1 MKHITVSDFFSDN
14 KNTFSLEVLSGEKL
28 LKEKKITIPDI
39 NRPGL
44 ALAGYFEYFPAD
56 RIQVFGMTE
65 FSYLKSAGREK
76 TVSILKKIFSY
87 DLCCVIVSRG
97 LTPPR
102 GFLEYAEKNGVP
114 VLATQMFTTK
124 IISSAMIYLEKK
136 LASKIT
142 VHGTLVDIYGLGVMI
157 TGKSGIGKSEVSL
170 ELVKRGHRLITDD
183 IIEITNISGGSLEGR
198 GAGIIR
204 HHMEIRGVG
213 IIDIKS
219 LFGIGAV
226 EDEKEID
233 LLVHLEAW
241 EKGKEYERL
250 GIEEKYE
257 EILGVKVPKIVLP
270 VKPGRSLSVI
280 IEAAAMTRRL
290 KHMGINSAKEAD
302 KKIVDAMRRAS
313 GNAEN

>member
-1 MKHITVSDFFSDN
+1 MKHITVAEFFSENEN
-14 KNTFSLEVLSGEKL
+14 KFSLTVLSGRECL
-28 LKEKKITIPDI
+28 DKKTITVSDI

-56 RIQVFGMTE
+56 RIQIFGMTE
-65 FSYLKSAGREK
+65 FSYLKSMKKPQRYG
-76 TVSILKKIFSY
+76 ILKKIFKGG
-87 DLCCVIVSRG
+87 LCCVIVSRG
-97 LTPPR
+97 LKPPS
-102 GFLEYAEKNGVP
+102 GFLQYARESGVP
-114 VLATQMFTTK
+114 VLATGLHTTK
-124 IISSAMIYLEKK
+124 IISMAMLYLERK
-136 LASKIT
+136 LAPKMT

-183 IIEITNISGGSLEGR
+183 IIEITNISGQSVEGR
-198 GAGIIR
+198 GTGIIR

-213 IIDIKS
+213 IIDVRN
-219 LFGIGAV
+219 LFGIVAV

-233 LLVHLEAW
+233 FLVHLELW

-257 EILGVKVPKIVLP
+257 DILGVKIPKIILP

-290 KHMGINSAKEAD
+290 KHMGINSAREAD
-302 KKIVDAMRRAS
+302 ERIINAMRRAA
-313 GNAEN
+313 GNA